1 MLMSTFRL
9 KQLGRSSPIVTCF
22 PLPRNGS
29 MIDLVIRPLAGLLLC
44 AAFVAVLLALPNV
57 IRHARVWV
65 AQIREGNLPAPVL
78 SLIRQRE
85 EPVEE
90 PAAERKAS

>member
-57 IRHARVWV
+57 IRHVRVWV

-85 EPVEE
+85 EPAEE